1 VRAIHQPWLRE
12 TFADEAAVF
21 AWAIVLPVA
30 SAALSLVAIALG
42 LRRGTARR
50 ALASDVLSLGALYLV
65 VFLLSQGTALGAGAS
80 FGILIVALVVRGA
93 APLTL
98 VAPAAPPPALA
109 LDTRRATMLFV
120 LANAALILLLVAW
133 PLPASCDL
141 GCSMRSRWV
150 PFGLLLATGL
160 TLALVRESSS
170 AATMR
175 LLARG
180 ASFWLAVPA
189 AFALAGWTGEP
200 HSLVGVPVVAL
211 VIGIAAHGVL
221 AVYRGAGTRGDRAT
235 AVRGDRA
242 TGALLGATV
251 LAASLALL
259 PWVRTVQPTESDEP
273 HYLVAMQSLAQDRDL
288 DLKNEY
294 DTADYADYYPAR
306 LPDRHIVEVGR
317 TEVPIHDL
325 GLPLLGA
332 IPFALGRRTGV
343 LVFMCVVVAVFA
355 WRGFH
360 LLRRLGFR
368 RDTAILAV
376 SGVSL
381 LHPLFTYTTQ
391 IYPDAIGALVV
402 LLAAEQLAQ
411 PITPRRLAMASALL
425 GVLPWLSA
433 RLWFVALGMGLVVA
447 ALALAP
453 LLPDRLTR
461 RRPGSGGRGRARD
474 ALVSV
479 VAGAA
484 PFVAVVAA
492 YASLDLV
499 LFGVPVPNAGYF
511 VIRDQYYVVAY
522 TPWIGLPG
530 LLVDRT
536 FGLLS
541 HAPIYILSFA
551 GLVPLWRRWRATSSP
566 AVAALFLGWLLY
578 LVYVGDIFY
587 WWADGSPS
595 SRYQLASVAFLL
607 VALAA
612 GLERVRGAIAL
623 SLVAIAAAW
632 SAGVTLLF
640 ALAPNVRYDI
650 VADVRPDGGPG
661 LLWVAV
667 TKVLRA
673 DPGILF
679 PSMVRAAP
687 LDYAL
692 AAVWLLVLAAVAYA
706 GSRPPSPPPAR
717 AHTSY

>member
-1 VRAIHQPWLRE
+1 VRALHQPWLRQ
-12 TFADEAAVF
+12 TFADETAVF
-21 AWAIVLPVA
+21 AWAIVLPIA
-30 SAALSLVAIALG
+30 SAASSLIAIALG
-42 LRRGTARR
+42 LRRWSGR
-50 ALASDVLSLGALYLV
+50 ALVADTISLAGVYVL
-65 VFLLSQGTALGAGAS
+65 VFLLSQGEHLSYDAA
-80 FGILIVALVVRGA
+80 FGILGLALVARAA
-93 APLTL
+93 APLAVIARAVPFPTL
-98 VAPAAPPPALA
+98 AV
-109 LDTRRATMLFV
+109 DDRRATIAFV
-120 LANAALILLLVAW
+120 IASAALIALLVAW
-133 PLPASCDL
+133 PLPSGCHL

-160 TLALVRESSS
+160 TLALAR
-170 AATMR
+170 AAR
-175 LLARG
+175 PAAALPLLARG
-180 ASFWLAVPA
+180 ASLWLAVPV
-189 AFALAGWTGEP
+189 AFALTGWTGAP
-200 HSLVGVPVVAL
+200 DGFVGVPVIAL
-211 VIGIAAHGVL
+211 VVGIAAQGVL
-221 AVYRGAGTRGDRAT
+221 TLYRAAE
-235 AVRGDRA
+235 VHGDRA

-259 PWVRTVQPTESDEP
+259 PWVRTVQPTQSDEP
-273 HYLVAMQSLAQDRDL
+273 HYLVAMQSLVEDHDL

-294 DTADYADYYPAR
+294 DRADYADYYPTPLEA
-306 LPDRHIVEVGR
+306 RHIVEVGS

-343 LVFMCVVVAVFA
+343 LAFMCVVVALFA

-368 RDTAILAV
+368 RDSAILAV

-391 IYPDAIGALVV
+391 IYPDAIGALAM
-402 LLAAEQLAQ
+402 LLAAEQLAA

-447 ALALAP
+447 ALAFAP
-453 LLPDRLTR
+453 LFA
-461 RRPGSGGRGRARD
+461 GGLGGRRGRARD
-474 ALVSV
+474 VLVHV
-479 VAGAA
+479 LAGAV
-484 PFVAVVAA
+484 PFAVVVGA
-492 YASLDLV
+492 YAWVDLA

-530 LLVDRT
+530 LFLDRT

-541 HAPIYILSFA
+541 HAPIYLVSLV
-551 GLVPLWRRWRATSSP
+551 GLVPLWRRWRAAPSP
-566 AVAALFLGWLLY
+566 AIAALFLGWLVY
-578 LVYVGDIFY
+578 LLYVGDIFY
-587 WWADGSPS
+587 WWADGAPS
-595 SRYQLASVAFLL
+595 SRYLLGSIAFVL

-612 GLERVRGAIAL
+612 GIERMRGAIAL
-623 SLVAIAAAW
+623 SLAAIAAAW
-632 SAGVTLLF
+632 SVCVTLLY
-640 ALAPNVRYDI
+640 ALVPNVRYDI
-650 VADVRPDGGPG
+650 VADIRPDGGPG
-661 LLWVAV
+661 FLWVVV

-692 AAVWLLVLAAVAYA
+692 AAAWLVILATVVFA
-706 GSRPPSPPPAR
+706 GSRPPRAAPAR
-717 AHTSY
+717 AAYSA